1 VGDGIVVT
9 PNLVLV
15 TKLQTL
21 LKKDF
26 DMTYEGGIYSVV
38 GLWIICNQ
46 INKWFRILQD
56 NYLNGV
62 LHRYNM
68 FNSHVI
74 FTPLEARHILFK
86 DDCPNSLDE
95 QEQMALV
102 PYAQVVGNLMHSSVY
117 TRLDTTYTINSPAQF
132 LSTPGHWH

>member
-9 PNLVLV
+9 PNLVLA
-15 TKLQTL
+15 TKLRTL

-74 FTPLEARHILFK
+74 FTPLEVGIDFPKMIAHTL
-86 DDCPNSLDE
+86 
-95 QEQMALV
+95 QMSKNKWPL
-102 PYAQVVGNLMHSSVY
+102 YLM
-117 TRLDTTYTINSPAQF
+117 PK
-132 LSTPGHWH
+132 